1 MVGSTNIETLGEV
14 DIDLSKHEFNEALDD
29 KDRMIKAF
37 AFECKDKKGQVV
49 CAVKLAFSKVP
60 NIGFNITRLAPL
72 PMRLPVSNSFSGST
86 NIKTPLSG
94 DVPKSFAGDLHIKV
108 YKIQGFAGYTGFMD
122 KTDPFVR

>member
-14 DIDLSKHEFNEALDD
+14 DIDLTKHEFNEAMDD
-29 KDRMIKAF
+29 KDRTIKAF

-60 NIGFNITRLAPL
+60 NIGFNVTRLAPL
-72 PMRLPVSNSFSGST
+72 PMRLPVSN
-86 NIKTPLSG
+86 PLSG
-94 DVPKSFAGDLHIKV
+94 DVSKSFAGDLHIKV
-108 YKIQGFAGYTGFMD
+108 YKIQGFAEYTGVMD

>member
-1 MVGSTNIETLGEV
+1 MVGSSNIETLGEV
-14 DIDLSKHEFNEALDD
+14 DIDLTKHEFNEALDD

-72 PMRLPVSNSFSGST
+72 PMRLPVSKS
-86 NIKTPLSG
+86 LSG